1 MFTTCFRMTLLAG
14 LMSAMTVELPAQDA
28 TVPTTVLY
36 SKKSQ
41 AASDSAAIRAVAQ
54 MISDSFGAEIPLI
67 EEFIRE
73 ARQLEVEKKVP
84 ATVFIGIA
92 ILESTGFTSYLYQ
105 NAKNPFGMRAT
116 TIWKGPTF
124 VMFHEGRDSK
134 FRKYESPKGAVQDF
148 AVFLNSRKWFRD
160 AFKCPVT
167 DLECFITGLSA
178 NWKKREPGY
187 ASDPEWPNKVRR
199 VIKTYNL
206 ESLKT
211 PR

>member
-1 MFTTCFRMTLLAG
+1 MRMFTLFRMTILTGVLAVF
-14 LMSAMTVELPAQDA
+14 STQVQSQDSV
-28 TVPTTVLY
+28 TPTTVLY
-36 SKKSQ
+36 TKKSV
-41 AASDSAAIRAVAQ
+41 AEIDSAAIRAVAQ

-73 ARQLEVEKKVP
+73 AKKLEKEKKVP
-84 ATVFIGIA
+84 ATAFIGIA

-116 TIWKGPTF
+116 SIWKGPTF
-124 VMFHEGRDSK
+124 VMFHEGKDSK
-134 FRKYESPKGAVQDF
+134 FRKYTSPRDAVQDF

-160 AFKCPVT
+160 AFKCAPT
-167 DLECFITGLSA
+167 DIECFLKGLTA

-199 VIKTYNL
+199 VIKTYQL
-206 ESLKT
+206 ETLKA
-211 PR
+211 R